1 MDNIKV
7 STPGRICLFGE
18 HQDYL
23 TLPVITSAINL
34 RVQITA
40 TPRNDKI
47 FNISLPDINSSEQL
61 DISSRDEL
69 EYEKK
74 RDYFKSVYNILKRN
88 CLALPHGYDC
98 EVKGN
103 IPINSGT
110 SSSSALNNVWC
121 KLLVE
126 ADGNKIT
133 TDKREIG
140 RLSYLAE
147 VVEFNEPGG
156 MMDQYATALGNIQF
170 MDFRSDVKIEQL
182 DQKLGSFVLGDSGEP
197 KDTMFIL
204 SNVKNK
210 VLSAVDKIKKIYPNF
225 ELFTHRSDD
234 IERFRELLT
243 DREFEVFEGTLI
255 NREFTFEALELFKS
269 DNFDHRK
276 FGKLLSKHHSI
287 LDKKLKISTPKINR
301 MIYSAIEAGAYGGKI
316 NGSGGGGCMFVY
328 APDNPEKVAKAIEK
342 EGGKAYIVNV
352 GEGLTVERY

>member
-1 MDNIKV
+1 MHNIKV

-23 TLPVITSAINL
+23 GLPVMTSAIDL

-40 TPRNDKI
+40 TPRTDQI
-47 FNISLPDINSSEQL
+47 INISLPDIDSSETL
-61 DISSRDEL
+61 DISAGGEL
-69 EYEKK
+69 EYTKK
-74 RDYFKSVYNILKRN
+74 RDYFKSVYNTLKRN
-88 CLALPHGYDC
+88 GLSLPHGYDC
-98 EVKGN
+98 EVRGN

-121 KLLVE
+121 KFLIE

-133 TDKREIG
+133 IENREVG
-140 RLSYLAE
+140 RLSFLAE

-170 MDFRSDVKIEQL
+170 MDFRGDVSIDQL

-197 KDTMFIL
+197 KDTMYIL
-204 SNVKNK
+204 GNVKDK
-210 VLSAVDKIKKIYPNF
+210 VLSAVEKIKIKYTNF
-225 ELFTHRSDD
+225 DLFTHRSDD
-234 IERFRELLT
+234 SEKFKELLT
-243 DREFEVFEGTLI
+243 DREYEVLEGALI

-269 DNFDHRK
+269 DNFDHIK
-276 FGKLLSKHHSI
+276 FGKLLSAHHKI
-287 LDKKLKISTPKINR
+287 LDEKLNISTPKINR
-301 MIYSAIEAGAYGGKI
+301 MISSAIEAGAFGGKI

-328 APDNPEKVAKAIEK
+328 APENPEKVAETIEK

-352 GEGLTVERY
+352 GEGLKVETS